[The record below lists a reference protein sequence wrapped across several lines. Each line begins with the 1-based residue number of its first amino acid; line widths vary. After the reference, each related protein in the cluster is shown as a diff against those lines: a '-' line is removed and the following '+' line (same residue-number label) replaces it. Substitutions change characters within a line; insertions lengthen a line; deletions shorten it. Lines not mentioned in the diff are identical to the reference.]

1 MSVPLG
7 IVVAGCVGAGL
18 ATGVGALPVLFF
30 RRISERVLD
39 GLLGAAAGVMLAASC
54 FSLIIPA
61 IEDPLGGPWRCAA
74 GILLGAAFL
83 AALDRLAPHLH
94 LGSERHEGLRVGA
107 AVRRAWLFFI
117 AVTIHNLPEGAAVG
131 IGYGSGDAAAATALA
146 VGIGLQNMPEGLAV
160 AMPLRRAGYG
170 RAAALGYAALSGGVE
185 PVLGLLAYLTV
196 GLVRPVQPWGLAF
209 AAGAMLYVVLDEIL
223 PERRARG
230 HEMEASWGAVTGF
243 VVMMLLDNLVG

>member
-18 ATGVGALPVLFF
+18 ATGVGALPVLLF
-30 RRISERVLD
+30 RRISDRLLD
-39 GLLGAAAGVMLAASC
+39 GLLGAAAGIMLAASC

-61 IEDPLGGPWRCAA
+61 MEDPLGGPWRCAG

-83 AALDRLAPHLH
+83 AALDRVAPHLH
-94 LGSERHEGLRVGA
+94 LGSERREGLRVGA
-107 AVRRAWLFFI
+107 AVRKAWLFFI

-131 IGYGSGDAAAATALA
+131 IGYGSGDPAATALA

-170 RAAALGYAALSGGVE
+170 RAAALGYAALSGAVE
-185 PVLGLLAYLTV
+185 PVLGLLAYLAV
-196 GLVRPVQPWGLAF
+196 GVVRPMQPWGLAF
-209 AAGAMLYVVLDEIL
+209 AAGAMLYVVVDEIL
-223 PERRARG
+223 PECRARG
-230 HEMEASWGAVTGF
+230 HEMEASWGAVAGF
-243 VVMMLLDNLVG
+243 VVMMLLDNLLG